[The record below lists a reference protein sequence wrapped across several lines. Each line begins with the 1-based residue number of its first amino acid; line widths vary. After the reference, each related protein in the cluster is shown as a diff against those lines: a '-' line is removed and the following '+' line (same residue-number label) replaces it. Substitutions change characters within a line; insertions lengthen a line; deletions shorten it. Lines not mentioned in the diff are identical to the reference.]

1 MTVYMKLKYLENKAT
16 KRKNCKRSYSVV
28 FIVLSNQ
35 GPVIINSREA
45 GRDFERQPKM
55 FEVIWGG
62 LPNFLFKYWIVYCE
76 IKACLDVLIFKDAT
90 KALRKKTEKKEKWK
104 TNRVIYDMIFI
115 ELLKNLL

>member
-35 GPVIINSREA
+35 GPVIINSREEA
-45 GRDFERQPKM
+45 GRDFEKQPKI

-62 LPNFLFKYWIVYCE
+62 YQISFLSTGLFIVKSKPAWMY
-76 IKACLDVLIFKDAT
+76 
-90 KALRKKTEKKEKWK
+90 
-104 TNRVIYDMIFI
+104 
-115 ELLKNLL
+115 